1 MIILIYTE
9 KALEKVQPFFVIKVL
24 KKLGLEKAY
33 RLNEDFI
40 QQGYSQYYTK
50 WRNIVIISSKT
61 GTRVASSLLFN
72 TELEVLART
81 IRQEKYV
88 KMIK

>member
-24 KKLGLEKAY
+24 KKLGLEKAFY
-33 RLNEDFI
+33 LNKDFI

>member
-1 MIILIYTE
+1 MIYTE

-33 RLNEDFI
+33 YLNEDFI
-40 QQGYSQYYTK
+40 QQSYSQYYTK
-50 WRNIVIISSKT
+50 WRNMVIISSKT

>member
-33 RLNEDFI
+33 YLSKDFI
-40 QQGYSQYYTK
+40 RQSYSQYYTK
-50 WRNIVIISSKT
+50 WRNMVIISSKT
-61 GTRVASSLLFN
+61 RTRVASSLLFN

-81 IRQEKYV
+81 IRQEKYM